1 MNSNIY
7 RGGEEKE
14 KFRTTKSNPPHRQY
28 SPDSVFLPL
37 HASSL
42 IVPQPTKQ
50 KSVSQR
56 HKPTSDEIS
65 IEKSIDEI
73 FLDVGK
79 LNLSSYDEIEMIRER
94 LLQLKTIQ
102 FYGVLEIPYVLSP
115 STTDE
120 DKATSIGGA
129 PKKQRDKTE
138 KDKTEEDVRTQPE
151 FQAKLERKEKLLTRI
166 TQSTSKEEINE
177 LYNTEFLEISKD
189 ILNFRKDSASKPNG
203 QIDFTKLKTEDKEA
217 LITLNMMNARIGR
230 DKTDIK
236 NREMRFMETISTETK
251 KINKS
256 KEEYNKELNSIFF
269 KYENSGDMKRHNRD
283 VSMLISQIKKLK
295 DEIAAPTRTLLEI
308 EPKYIEFDA
317 KFAQLERI
325 LINATVAIDAL
336 QVEGRPTESELD
348 VINAKLIQP
357 PDPLTITVT
366 ECNKVNRLVLR
377 RLITKTLGKVIFQ
390 VWANNLRYLI
400 DLQKSL
406 FLKGYK
412 INERPLIDKAKYDN
426 IMSKVDHKSIILEF
440 QTAFLAL
447 AKEENK
453 YIKFRYKPGQSPVT
467 DPCHI
472 FFFYRF
478 IETEKELPEEK
489 FGDFHL
495 TIHLGNEQIPDRID
509 FTEGKI
515 HLVSDHNHHKNKANL
530 LPYIFTKTNA
540 ALPGENECMQLIPS
554 YQPNAHHNN
563 KVIGTGRIIV
573 KVLNEYLQTLHID
586 LGGTSGQQDK
596 KLIDEISSYLL
607 QEPNKVMKRAILH
620 NINVF
625 ENTIQKTMNQL
636 AREMIEGFYLSK
648 TVAEKKD
655 LQIDKLLDLL
665 TSINNFIQQ
674 QKTYAQEISISST
687 DDTTYRNN
695 LKTIGLRIEK
705 LKSNAHT
712 ARLQAEIL
720 ARPKATRD
728 SFTRLLNER
737 TQAAQ
742 TQARAQAQASFA
754 RLHRAEATRRSFTDL
769 LNERTR
775 AAREPPAPAREPPA
789 PAPARELPA
798 PARDRVITRSKT
810 SESASASKT
819 EIPYSERIK
828 QGETTGTR
836 VASGRKNRKIKYTKK
851 KYNKVSRKKY
861 NKVSNKRYNKV
872 SRKKRKL

>member
-447 AKEENK
+447 AKEEK

-467 DPCHI
+467 DPCHM

-478 IETEKELPEEK
+478 LETEKELPEEK

-515 HLVSDHNHHKNKANL
+515 HLVSDSNHHKNKANL

-607 QEPNKVMKRAILH
+607 QQPNTVMKRAILH

-648 TVAEKKD
+648 TVAEKKE

-712 ARLQAEIL
+712 ARLQAIQAKRL
-720 ARPKATRD
+720 VTRD
-728 SFTRLLNER
+728 SFIRLLNER
-737 TQAAQ
+737 IQAAREVP
-742 TQARAQAQASFA
+742 T
-754 RLHRAEATRRSFTDL
+754 
-769 LNERTR
+769 
-775 AAREPPAPAREPPA
+775 REPPAPARDP
-789 PAPARELPA
+789 
-798 PARDRVITRSKT
+798 VMTRSKT
-810 SESASASKT
+810 SASASASASASET
-819 EIPYSERIK
+819 EIPYPESNEP
-828 QGETTGTR
+828 GETTETQF
-836 VASGRKNRKIKYTKK
+836 ASGRKKRKIKYTK
-851 KYNKVSRKKY
+851 KKY

-872 SRKKRKL
+872 SNKRYNKVSRKRYNKVSRKNGNY

>member
-1 MNSNIY
+1 
-7 RGGEEKE
+7 
-14 KFRTTKSNPPHRQY
+14 
-28 SPDSVFLPL
+28 VFLLPEESPL
-37 HASSL
+37 
-42 IVPQPTKQ
+42 PQSTKQ
-50 KSVSQR
+50 KSTSQR
-56 HKPTSDEIS
+56 FEPTSDEIS

-115 STTDE
+115 SSGDE

-129 PKKQRDKTE
+129 PKKNRDQGMSDIKT
-138 KDKTEEDVRTQPE
+138 
-151 FQAKLERKEKLLTRI
+151 KLESKEKLLKQI
-166 TQSTSKEEINE
+166 TQSTSKDEINNE
-177 LYNTEFLEISKD
+177 LYTEFLKISKD
-189 ILNFRKDSASKPNG
+189 ILNFRKDSALKPDRT
-203 QIDFTKLKTEDKEA
+203 IDFTKLKPEDKEA
-217 LITLNMMNARIGR
+217 LITLNMMTTRLDS
-230 DKTDIK
+230 DKTDIT
-236 NREMRFMETISTETK
+236 NREFKFRETISVETK

-269 KYENSGDMKRHNRD
+269 KYENSGEMKRHNNE

-295 DEIAAPTRTLLEI
+295 DEIAAPTRILLEI

-317 KFAQLERI
+317 TFAQLQTI
-325 LINATVAIDAL
+325 LRNATVAIDTL
-336 QVEGRPTESELD
+336 EVVGRPIESELD
-348 VINAKLIQP
+348 LINAKRIQP
-357 PDPLTITVT
+357 PDPLTITQA
-366 ECNKVNRLVLR
+366 ECNEVDRLVR
-377 RLITKTLGKVIFQ
+377 KRLITKTLGKVIFQ

-447 AKEENK
+447 AEEENK

-478 IETEKELPEEK
+478 REREKELPEEK

-573 KVLNEYLQTLHID
+573 KVLNEYLQTLYID
-586 LGGTSGQQDK
+586 LGGTSGKQDK

-607 QEPNKVMKRAILH
+607 QQPNTVMKRAILD
-620 NINVF
+620 NINKF
-625 ENTIQKTMNQL
+625 ENTIQKTMDQL

-648 TVAEKKD
+648 TVDEKKE

-687 DDTTYRNN
+687 NDATYRNN
-695 LKTIGLRIEK
+695 LKTIGSRIDK
-705 LKSNAHT
+705 LKINAHT
-712 ARLQAEIL
+712 ARLRAEIL
-720 ARPKATRD
+720 ARPRATRD

-742 TQARAQAQASFA
+742 TQAQAQAQASFA
-754 RLHRAEATRRSFTDL
+754 RLHRAEAARRSFTDL

-789 PAPARELPA
+789 PAREPPA
-798 PARDRVITRSKT
+798 PARDPVMTRSKT
-810 SESASASKT
+810 SASASASASET
-819 EIPYSERIK
+819 EIPYSESIK
-828 QGETTGTR
+828 QGETTETR
-836 VASGRKNRKIKYTKK
+836 LASGRKKRKIKYTKK
-851 KYNKVSRKKY
+851 RY

-872 SRKKRKL
+872 SNKRYTKVSNKTYTKVSRKRYNKVSRKNGSY